1 MILNWAVRYEL
12 TICTCHQYTILK
24 LDCLPMM
31 WTDTDERSY
40 SFIQRKDN
48 YGLKY
53 PSADVIK
60 ICKRAEAEVRIL
72 QVRVDIFKTAA
83 CSTIVN
89 RCLRE
94 FVNSSVFSNLTY
106 IIGQEAIM
114 NHRMYLIKAILFK
127 YIDIRLKHVGREHIQ
142 INKKIVWIS

>member
-1 MILNWAVRYEL
+1 MWTVSLVL
-12 TICTCHQYTILK
+12 C
-24 LDCLPMM
+24 
-31 WTDTDERSY
+31 WTDTDEGSY
-40 SFIQRKDN
+40 SFIQRKDD

-60 ICKRAEAEVRIL
+60 ICKRAEVEVRIL
-72 QVRVDIFKTAA
+72 QGRGDIFKKAA

-89 RCLRE
+89 RCLRV

-106 IIGQEAIM
+106 HIIGQEVIM

-127 YIDIRLKHVGREHIQ
+127 YIDIRLKHLGREHTQ
-142 INKKIVWIS
+142 IYQKNSMDQLTTMILFRWH